1 LIIISK
7 GEFTLST
14 EKQQSKQLEVEG
26 AEEGVTVDRQSA
38 GGLIA
43 FIFLALIVA
52 LAVGGF
58 SFFLFQQL
66 ELHKAE
72 LADIKVELSGKV
84 KGSLNNVSG
93 QFSTVSERFNNVTDR
108 ISGFGGDIKNINAKL
123 GSDVKGLSEKINN
136 ESKALNE
143 KLSAEFKSLNTKMDG
158 QVNSL
163 QEELKAQAAQ
173 QRQFDDG
180 LHKLGQ
186 FSKDLQREQQTNHE
200 QLVQSLDKLYK
211 QKGRERSGWILSEV
225 EYLMLIANHSLR
237 LSRDVNTA
245 LIALESADQR
255 LLDLGDPGVIDIRK
269 TIADEVVQLKGVPSI
284 DIPGLAAQLT
294 SLIKQ
299 VEELPVKHN
308 KLPEFNQ
315 EDYLLR
321 EKGEPSALDKAK
333 TKAEEAARKFVKELE
348 NLVAFRS
355 SKGDVHPL
363 IAPKEKYFLQQNLIL
378 KLESAR
384 SALLSQQQAM
394 YQSLLAEAKAWLE
407 TYFVADSSQV
417 KNLHKLIGTL
427 EGAKISPKLPDIS
440 FSLKALKSYMNDLE
454 KHAAQ
459 VAQQKEGAE

>member
-1 LIIISK
+1 M
-7 GEFTLST
+7 ST
-14 EKQQSKQLEVEG
+14 DKQKTKQAEVEG
-26 AEEGVTVDRQSA
+26 AEEGGAAVNSQST

-52 LAVGGF
+52 LAVGSF
-58 SFFLFQQL
+58 SFYLFQQL
-66 ELHKAE
+66 EDHKAE

-84 KGSLNNVSG
+84 KGSLNNVTG

-108 ISGFGGDIKNINAKL
+108 MSGFGGDIKNINQKL
-123 GSDVKGLSEKINN
+123 GSEVKGLNDKINT

-143 KLSAEFKSLNTKMDG
+143 KLSAEVIGLSQKIEG

-163 QEELKAQAAQ
+163 QGEIKTQAEQ
-173 QRQFDDG
+173 QRQLDDG
-180 LHKLGQ
+180 LHKLNQ
-186 FSKDLQREQQTNHE
+186 FSQDLQREQQTNHE

-211 QKGRERSGWILSEV
+211 EKGRQRSGWILSEV

-255 LLDLGDPGVIDIRK
+255 LLDMGDPGVIDIRK
-269 TIADEVVQLKGVPSI
+269 AITDEVVQLRAVPKV
-284 DIPGLAAQLT
+284 DIAGMAAQLT

-299 VEELPVKHN
+299 ANDLAVQHD
-308 KLPEFNQ
+308 KLPEFKE

-321 EKGEPSALDKAK
+321 DKAEPTTLEKAK
-333 TKAEEAARKFVKELE
+333 TKAEEAGRKFIKELE

-384 SALLSQQQAM
+384 SALLNQQQAM
-394 YQSLLAEAKAWLE
+394 YQSLLAEAKAWLSK
-407 TYFVADSSQV
+407 YFVAETSQV
-417 KNLHKLIGTL
+417 KNLQELISGL
-427 EGAKISPKLPDIS
+427 EGAQISPQLPDIS
-440 FSLKALKSYMNDLE
+440 FSLKALRGYMQELE
-454 KHAAQ
+454 KHAGEEAQ
-459 VAQQKEGAE
+459 VAQKKEGVE